1 MLDGDCE
8 LPNTQDGRVSG
19 QPACSV
25 PTSIFACGIQI
36 HAWHFYILSHLILIE
51 AL

>member
-19 QPACSV
+19 QPACSLRTFV
-25 PTSIFACGIQI
+25 CGIQI
-36 HAWHFYILSHLILIE
+36 YARHLYVLSHLILIE